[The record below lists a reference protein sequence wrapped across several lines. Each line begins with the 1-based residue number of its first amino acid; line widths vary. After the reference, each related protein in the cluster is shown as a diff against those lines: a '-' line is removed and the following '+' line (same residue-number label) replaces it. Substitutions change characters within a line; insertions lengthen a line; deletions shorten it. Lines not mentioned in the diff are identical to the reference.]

1 MITRDTIEKIYAA
14 VDIADVIGDF
24 VNLKKRGA
32 NFVGLSPFSNEKT
45 PSFYVSPAKG
55 IFKDFSSGIGGD
67 AVKFVME
74 HEKSSYPE
82 ALRYLAKKYH
92 IEIVEDGINEDAM
105 KAKQEQDLRES
116 LFNANQFAKK
126 FFQEQLLNTD
136 EGLSVGLSYFN
147 ERGLSPETIK
157 KFELGYSPESKVAFT
172 SHALENGYK
181 LDILIQ
187 SGLTKA
193 NEDRS
198 WKVDAYNGRVIFP
211 IHNLTGRTVGFS
223 ARILGNNKETAKYLN
238 TADTEVF
245 NKSKILFGLHLAK
258 KTIVKEDAVYL
269 VEGQM
274 DVISMFEVGLENT
287 VASSGT
293 SLTEDQIRQI
303 KKFTNTIVLLYD
315 GDAAGIKAA
324 NRAIDMILAEG
335 MNVKAVLFPNAED
348 PDSYSKKI
356 GRESFIEFVNKQSKN
371 FIDFRYQQIR
381 NEVEADPI
389 KKVEYLKDVMQS
401 VSIIPNAINRAVY
414 ITECSKIW
422 DIGEQSLISELNK
435 LLKKKIGKT
444 STENSTT
451 EIPEIIAVPEKQ
463 EEEIKELLTQS
474 MHFQERD
481 LLRLMI
487 KFGTRALSFDVYNE
501 DDREKE
507 NIEIAL
513 SELVIFELQEE
524 GLVFRDP
531 IHLKI
536 FETIKNK
543 IVNEGMVPSEDF
555 FIHHPDE
562 EVQKFAIDVVMGG
575 YKLSDAWE
583 KRFNNTVLGEE
594 HKLKE
599 AVRGAL
605 FTYKMKIINELRNDL
620 LIQIKNAVDEEE
632 IIKLQHKKMQLDYTI
647 KNLTA
652 YYKPVI

>member
-1 MITRDTIEKIYAA
+1 MISRDTIEKIYAA
-14 VDIADVIGDF
+14 IDIADVIGDF

-92 IEIVEDGINEDAM
+92 IEIVEDGVSEDAV

-126 FFQEQLLNTD
+126 YFQDQLLNTD

-157 KFELGYSPESKVAFT
+157 KFELGYSPENKVAFT

-181 LDILIQ
+181 LEMLIQ
-187 SGLTKA
+187 AGLTKA

-198 WKVDAYNGRVIFP
+198 WRVDAYNGRVIFP

-223 ARILGNNKETAKYLN
+223 ARILGNNKEIAKYLN

-274 DVISMFEVGLENT
+274 DVISMFEVDLENT

-303 KKFTNTIVLLYD
+303 KKFTSNIVLLYD

-348 PDSYSKKI
+348 PDSYSKKT
-356 GRESFIEFVNKQSKN
+356 GREQFIEFVKKQSKN
-371 FIDFRYQQIR
+371 FIEFRYHQIR
-381 NEVEADPI
+381 NEVENDPI
-389 KKVEYLKDVMQS
+389 KKVEYLKGVME
-401 VSIIPNAINRAVY
+401 SISLIPNAINRAVY
-414 ITECSKIW
+414 ITECSKTW
-422 DIGEQSLISELNK
+422 DIEEQSLITELNK
-435 LLKKKIGKT
+435 LLKKKTGK
-444 STENSTT
+444 STESSPV
-451 EIPEIIAVPEKQ
+451 EKPEIIAVPEKQ
-463 EEEIKELLTQS
+463 EDEIKELLTQS
-474 MHFQERD
+474 LHYQERD

-487 KFGTRALSFDVYNE
+487 KFGTAALSFDVYNE
-501 DDREKE
+501 EDKEKE

-513 SELVIFELQEE
+513 SELVVFELQEE
-524 GLVFRDP
+524 GLVFRAP
-531 IHLKI
+531 LHLKI
-536 FETIKNK
+536 FETIKDK

-562 EVQKFAIDVVMGG
+562 EIQKFAIDVVMSG
-575 YKLSDAWE
+575 YKLSDAWG
-583 KRFNNTVLGEE
+583 KKFNNTVLGEE

-620 LIQIKNAVDEEE
+620 LVQIKNAVDEEE
-632 IIKLQHKKMQLDYTI
+632 IIKLQHKKIQLDNTI